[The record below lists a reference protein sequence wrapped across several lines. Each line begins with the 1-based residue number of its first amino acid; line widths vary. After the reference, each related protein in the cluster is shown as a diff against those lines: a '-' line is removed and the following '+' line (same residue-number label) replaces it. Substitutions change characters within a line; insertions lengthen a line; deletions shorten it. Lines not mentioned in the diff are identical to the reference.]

1 MDLDKIKFST
11 NWNNKLDC
19 NCFTTIR
26 LFGRKYSIGKTFEII
41 LKENHLC
48 SAIVQDMIVTKME
61 FLNDFNC
68 FIDTGYSKIETEKL
82 FKKMY
87 PSINFESEYLVIV
100 LLKKL

>member
-1 MDLDKIKFST
+1 MDINKIKFST

-19 NCFTTIR
+19 NYFTTIR
-26 LFGRKYSIGKTFEII
+26 LFGKKYGIGKTFEIV

-48 SAIVQDMIVTKME
+48 NAIVQDMIVTKME
-61 FLNDFNC
+61 YLNDFNC
-68 FIDTGYSKIETEKL
+68 FLDTGYSKEETEKI

-87 PSINFESEYLVIV
+87 PKIDFENEFLVIV